1 MATFKVQA
9 PDGSMLN
16 IEGPTDATDFEL
28 QQIAAQNWTPKA
40 VAPKPP
46 EAGFFETAGANLVGG
61 FGSQML
67 GAGAAMADYTGAS
80 DTAKYLDEK
89 RKAVEEFQQRHGGDT
104 TTGRIAAGVG
114 SMAPALAEVA
124 AAPFTGGS
132 SLVGLLANAGLFALP
147 GFRDT
152 YKAQTDAGASPTVAA
167 EHALAD
173 AGLMMVGGNIV
184 AKGGKALPKALQAGE
199 RLTPQMLSAAGEGA
213 AFTAA
218 NTAVNKGIDVAN
230 DRDTDASWVD
240 PRGMAES
247 AASFGLLRAG
257 HHAITAPQRA
267 AVAQAKAQ
275 ADAAE
280 AAKNAPPAP
289 EVPPAAEA
297 PPATEPTTPLVPG
310 TREELLQRIATLE
323 TQPNSKR
330 RNSARKRAREAI
342 AALDA
347 QEAAPTTEAPTT
359 PEPAAFA
366 AEAPADISA
375 RLNET
380 LPPETQNASPT
391 LPEVQPTAR
400 AGGRKRGMEV
410 PVQPADVVKPDTGG
424 AAPTGELTEPSGQ
437 RLVSPEQPAGT
448 RAAQQGEQ
456 PRALVDQTTLP
467 PLAEIPEA
475 PIHPN
480 ELLKPT
486 PPASEAPAAPAIAP
500 EAKAPIAEKA
510 PEVAPIEAKAP
521 EEPAPPQRTEEEIR
535 AEYTKRAND
544 EMAASPLGQALE
556 YTNKTTF
563 ANKGDLRNYV
573 NKLARNEVLF
583 DATDL
588 RKKLTDPNT
597 TVDGIHKELKQL
609 LREEHT
615 DTLKEKLDRYA
626 AKESNKNF
634 KAQAEENFT
643 LRNAE
648 AAKRRE
654 AEMEQRR
661 QEAKV
666 EPGPEHAEAIDDL
679 NAKAHLYN
687 TTDEPARAHL
697 AAAQIAGVAESLIA
711 PKAVRQHAQHLVD
724 TELVPADIE
733 AGRKKLGREGMM
745 YSTGDA
751 ESRPLPDT
759 VLEHLNA
766 NLLTNALDTLA
777 THLKKGSVEYAVA
790 RRLVFLL
797 GNTEVK
803 IVDNLKGERGQDV
816 RGAAQVNG
824 ARIQLDSKK
833 GVNIETLLHESVHA
847 ASEQILRTPPEH
859 WSTEQAAAI
868 DELTALWEAAKRDK
882 SIDLSEHARESLSE
896 FAAESLTNNDLQ
908 KQLEAKPWKMKNAWD
923 WFKRGMLKMLGV
935 QHPQLMRDSVIAAMD
950 TIFMAPP
957 DWSMHKAQSTESV
970 NMATA
975 AKKAAPVAPTGPG
988 TPGPT
993 LAERAKN
1000 LAPPPTGVKAA
1011 ISTAA
1016 QHAKSALSAPQGIAL
1031 VDKVRAKLVDKYA
1044 VVTQRLAQ
1052 KYSEGIRDAAG
1063 KVNAITVARQSEDL
1077 SRMLPMYF
1085 TEGGVQLN
1093 SLGLMETYKLK
1104 DKNGK
1109 DVSLDAVYK
1118 DLIPA
1123 YAKAKGLD
1131 FETANAQASTVL
1143 EGMRVAELVKGNT
1156 AGQNDALIHWRDSNN
1171 HIDTVR
1177 IAEAV
1182 REYNASPELK
1192 EMSHVMDTMRLDI
1205 LNKLES
1211 SGRLT
1216 AADAKFYGEA
1226 LHYVPFDRLNTFDE
1240 KFTSRKRLSGNGIA
1254 QMRDVPKL
1262 IGSEVR
1268 PVGNVFENYSKTMAW
1283 LLQSYAKQNA
1293 ATELMGAMLSV
1304 GAAKKLHGTIP
1315 SKTGFEVPIFE
1326 KGSKVRYEV
1335 PSEYDQA
1342 AFVDTPR
1349 QIPSYVR
1356 FLSKPSKLLRLLV
1369 TANPAFALSQ
1379 VVQDTQGALITS
1391 GVKSPLGF
1399 TAAAFGNFGKLTWH
1413 ELKGLASDWSGKES
1427 AAHPFEVEF
1436 GRTGLAGDVDY
1447 SAPAP
1452 ATEIMY
1458 RLGLRQRSAVGS
1470 LIHRLERITHS
1481 SDLAVRKAVY
1491 DYTLKETMSGAYPL
1505 GDTLLANTRARE
1517 LINFHRRG
1525 TSGTM
1530 QDFITTVPFLN
1541 ATAQSMDILYRNFA
1555 GKDSTMGI
1563 EASAARKQFLTH
1575 LTIYAGAAMAY
1586 AMAKAGDDEY
1596 ENLDRRTRDNNWIL
1610 GGGVKIAIRGDIS
1623 AIKVAIENAVGYY
1636 RRQGTPEEQQAS
1648 EMVLST
1654 LQYAREQ
1661 YVGRINLIPTA
1672 IRPVVENMFNY
1683 STLSGRPLEG
1693 TYQQLMLPHER
1704 VSKGTSELAKSVAD
1718 YLVGAGIEISPI
1730 KIDNALKGYFGT
1742 SAAVTMMMT
1751 DAMLHPEAVDRPM
1764 SKWMG
1769 LSGFMYDTSNLTN
1782 PKDEFYDLRSKVMPV
1797 QKTLQD
1803 MAKTNVNGAFE
1814 FAKDH
1819 AEELALSK
1827 SVLHTLA
1834 SLSKLRKYRN
1844 WLNGPDAERTMSKE
1858 DRTDQSNKILEMENQ
1873 STNWVRQAKVQ
1884 VHQTFT

>member
-1 MATFKVQA
+1 MPTYHVDVGSKTYEVDA
-9 PDGSMLN
+9 PDPN
-16 IEGPTDATDFEL
+16 TAWAWANHT
-28 QQIAAQNWTPKA
+28 AQSAPA
-40 VAPKPP
+40 PAPKPP

-61 FGSQML
+61 FGNQLL
-67 GAGAAMADYTGAS
+67 GAGAALADYTGAS

-132 SLVGLLANAGLFALP
+132 SLVGLVANAGLFALP

-173 AGLMMVGGNIV
+173 AGLMMVGGKLV
-184 AKGGKALPKALQAGE
+184 AKGGKALPKSLQAGE
-199 RLTPQMLSAAGEGA
+199 KLLPQMASAAGEGA

-218 NTAVNKGIDVAN
+218 NTAINKGIDVAN
-230 DRDTDASWVD
+230 NRDTEAPWVD

-247 AASFGLLRAG
+247 AASFGILRAG

-275 ADAAE
+275 ADAEE
-280 AAKNAPPAP
+280 AAKNAPPVP
-289 EVPPAAEA
+289 EVPPAVTPEVA
-297 PPATEPTTPLVPG
+297 PTEPAAPA

-323 TQPNSKR
+323 TQPSSKR
-330 RNSARKRAREAI
+330 RNSARKRAREAL

-347 QEAAPTTEAPTT
+347 QEA
-359 PEPAAFA
+359 PEPAAFTP
-366 AEAPADISA
+366 ESNADISA
-375 RLNET
+375 QLNET
-380 LPPETQNASPT
+380 PPPETQNANPAQ
-391 LPEVQPTAR
+391 PEVQPTVRAR
-400 AGGRKRGMEV
+400 GRKRSVDV
-410 PVQPADVVKPDTGG
+410 PVQPTDIAEPNAGS
-424 AAPTGELTEPSGQ
+424 AAPTGEPAEPVGQ
-437 RLVSPEQPAGT
+437 RLVPTEQPTSAGV
-448 RAAQQGEQ
+448 AEQGARPSTLAE
-456 PRALVDQTTLP
+456 LP
-467 PLAEIPEA
+467 PP
-475 PIHPN
+475 PQHPDV
-480 ELLKPT
+480 LLKPKA
-486 PPASEAPAAPAIAP
+486 PVSDAPAAPATPIEPKAAP
-500 EAKAPIAEKA
+500 AADA
-510 PEVAPIEAKAP
+510 PEVTPK
-521 EEPAPPQRTEEEIR
+521 EPKVEVPAEPQRTEEEIR

-544 EMAASPLGQALE
+544 EVAASPLGQALA
-556 YTNKTTF
+556 YVNKTTF
-563 ANKGDLRNYV
+563 ANKGDLRTYV
-573 NKLARNEVLF
+573 NKLARNEVIF

-588 RKKLTDPNT
+588 RKKLSDPNT
-597 TVDGIHKELKQL
+597 TVEQVHDELKYL
-609 LREEHT
+609 LREDHK
-615 DTLKEKLDRYA
+615 DSLKDKIDRYA

-634 KAQAEENFT
+634 RAQAEENFT
-643 LRNAE
+643 LRDAE

-654 AEMEQRR
+654 AEAEQRR
-661 QEAKV
+661 QEPQAA
-666 EPGPEHAEAIDDL
+666 PGPEHAEAIEDL
-679 NAKAHLYN
+679 NAKANLYN
-687 TTDEPARAHL
+687 TTDDIVKAQR
-697 AAAQIAGVAESLIA
+697 AAAQIAGVAESVIA
-711 PKAVRQHAQHLVD
+711 PKAVRQHAQRLVD
-724 TELVPADIE
+724 TELDPKDIE
-733 AGRKKLGREGMM
+733 TGRKKLSERGTL
-745 YSTGDA
+745 YSTENA
-751 ESRPLPDT
+751 EERPLPDA
-759 VLEHLNA
+759 VVAHIRKGSVANA
-766 NLLTNALDTLA
+766 IDALVKTLQ
-777 THLKKGSVEYAVA
+777 KGSVEYAVA
-790 RRLVFLL
+790 QRVWKLM
-797 GNTEVK
+797 GNTEIK
-803 IVDNLKGERGQDV
+803 IVDGLKGDEGQDV
-816 RGAAQVNG
+816 RGLSKADG
-824 ARIQLDSKK
+824 DLIRLDSQR
-833 GVNIETLLHESVHA
+833 GLNVETLLHEAVHA
-847 ASEQILRTPPEH
+847 ASEHVLRQDPKSWTPQ
-859 WSTEQAAAI
+859 QAAAV
-868 DELTALWEAAKRDK
+868 DELKAIWEAAKRDPK
-882 SIDLSEHARESLSE
+882 IEMSEPARDKLSE
-896 FAAESLTNNDLQ
+896 FVTEAMTNRDLQ
-908 KQLEAKPWKMKNAWD
+908 EHLQAKPWQMKNAWD
-923 WFKRGMLKMLGV
+923 WFKRGMLKMIGV
-935 QHPQLMRDSVIAAMD
+935 EHPKVMQDSIIAAMD
-950 TIFMAPP
+950 TLFKAPP
-957 DWSMHKAQSTESV
+957 EYADSTGV
-970 NMATA
+970 NVPMAT
-975 AKKAAPVAPTGPG
+975 AKKAAPVAPKGPG

-993 LAERAKN
+993 ISQRAKN

-1011 ISTAA
+1011 VTGTIQS
-1016 QHAKSALSAPQGIAL
+1016 AKKALSAPTGIEL
-1031 VDKVRAKLVDKYA
+1031 VDKVRTKLVDKYA

-1063 KVNAITVARQSEDL
+1063 KVNAVTIARQSEDL
-1077 SRMLPMYF
+1077 NKMLPMFF
-1085 TEGGVQLN
+1085 TEGGAQIN
-1093 SLGLMETYKLK
+1093 SLGLMETFKLK

-1109 DVSLDAVYK
+1109 EVSLDDVYK
-1118 DLIPA
+1118 RLIPG

-1131 FETANAQASTVL
+1131 FETAYAEASTVL
-1143 EGMRVAELVKGNT
+1143 EGMRVAELVKGNV

-1171 HIDTVR
+1171 NIDTVR
-1177 IAEAV
+1177 IADAV

-1192 EMSHVMDTMRLDI
+1192 EMSHVMDTMRLD
-1205 LNKLES
+1205 LLGKLEA

-1216 AADAKFYGEA
+1216 AADAKFYSEA

-1293 ATELMGAMLSV
+1293 ATELIGAMASV
-1304 GAAKKLHGTIP
+1304 GAAKKLPGTIP

-1326 KGSKVRYEV
+1326 KGTRVRYEV

-1356 FLSKPSKLLRLLV
+1356 FLSGPSKLLRLLV

-1379 VVQDTQGALITS
+1379 VVQDTQGALLTS
-1391 GVKSPLGF
+1391 GVKSPAGF
-1399 TAAAFGNFGKLTWH
+1399 TAAALGNFGKLTWH
-1413 ELKGLASDWSGKES
+1413 ELKGLAADWSGKES
-1427 AAHPFEVEF
+1427 TSHPFEVEF

-1470 LIHRLERITHS
+1470 LIHRLERITHN

-1530 QDFITTVPFLN
+1530 QDLITTVPFLN

-1586 AMAKAGDDEY
+1586 AMAKAGDEEY

-1623 AIKVAIENAVGYY
+1623 ALKVAIENAVGYY

-1672 IRPVVENMFNY
+1672 IRPVVENLFNY
-1683 STLSGRPLEG
+1683 STLTGRPLEG

-1704 VSKGTSELAKSVAD
+1704 VSKGTSELAKSIAE
-1718 YLVGAGIEISPI
+1718 YLSTAGVEISPI
-1730 KIDNALKGYFGT
+1730 KIDNAVKGYFGT
-1742 SAAVTMMMT
+1742 SAAATMLLT

-1764 SKWMG
+1764 SKWVG
-1769 LSGFMYDTSNLTN
+1769 ISGFMYDKTNMTN

-1803 MAKTNVNGAFE
+1803 ISKTDVNKAYAFAQE
-1814 FAKDH
+1814 H

-1827 SVLHTLA
+1827 SVLHTLD

-1844 WLNGPDAERTMSKE
+1844 WLNGPDAERTLSKE
-1858 DRTDQSNKILEMENQ
+1858 DRTDQMNKILDMENQ
-1873 STNWVRQAKVQ
+1873 STAWVRQAKVQ
-1884 VHQTFT
+1884 VHQTFNQSSTP